1 MRNRAFLQC
10 ILPVSL
16 CVLSDW
22 SSWRPGPTLFAILII
37 LHSILYTVHYQLT
50 LNAWRDE
57 IRNKEQGY
65 LMVLFRFWNNA
76 ILPFKRE
83 NIFTCHWL
91 PSFRGRYEVKGQ
103 SQSTFC
109 CVQVRKEITILQRA
123 CSTKISTLI
132 CRAKWLDIFT

>member
-1 MRNRAFLQC
+1 MYYACFTVC
-10 ILPVSL
+10 IIRLELLEARTYFFCYSNHPAQYL
-16 CVLSDW
+16 IYCTLS
-22 SSWRPGPTLFAILII
+22 IK
-37 LHSILYTVHYQLT
+37 

-57 IRNKEQGY
+57 IKNKEQGY
-65 LMVLFRFWNNA
+65 LMVLFWFWNNA

-83 NIFTCHWL
+83 NISTCHWL
-91 PSFRGRYEVKGQ
+91 PSFRGRYKVKGQ